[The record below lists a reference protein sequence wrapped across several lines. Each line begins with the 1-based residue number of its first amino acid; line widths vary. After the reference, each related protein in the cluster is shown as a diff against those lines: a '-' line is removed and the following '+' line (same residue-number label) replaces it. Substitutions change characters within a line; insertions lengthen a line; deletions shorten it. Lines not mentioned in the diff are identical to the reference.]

1 MEKSEIKRVTF
12 YTTEEGVRV
21 TEVLFSSGVTVVYRN
36 GDLVPRTVTAFMSER
51 KPVTKVVFE

>member
-1 MEKSEIKRVTF
+1 MEKSEIKRVSF

-21 TEVLFSSGVTVVYRN
+21 TEVLFCSGVTVVYRN
-36 GDLVPRTVTAFMSER
+36 GDLVPITVTAFMRER

>member
-1 MEKSEIKRVTF
+1 MDKSEIKRVTF
-12 YTTEEGVRV
+12 YTTGEGVRV

-36 GDLVPRTVTAFMSER
+36 GDRVPISVTAFMRER